1 MRTSEIL
8 AHPHSFSEA
17 CYVLSISMDSPL
29 LLPLAAC
36 TQPSLVGGKA
46 LGLARLLAG
55 GFPVPS
61 GFCVTT
67 KAYDHTLRAS
77 GFSPAEQ
84 WQAALHSSGAER
96 QRVLSHCRTIIVN
109 SDITE
114 LTAQIVEQTRR
125 LDLPLH
131 GLWAV
136 RSSATN
142 EDGAHVSFAG
152 VYRTR
157 LGVPLEEMGLAV
169 KDLWLSIWDDR
180 VLNYQATS
188 GLSGQPPAMAVVI
201 QPLLEA
207 RAAGVAY
214 SIHPLTGR
222 ATQVVINSVAGLAA
236 ALVDGRVTPDQYV
249 VEMAENC
256 QPIRICERTVTGQI
270 QALQV
275 TSQGLCEVPLSDEAI
290 GRATL
295 SDGQLFELAHTAKQ
309 IEKTFGYPVDL
320 EWLYDDRGLWLLQ
333 ARPISGQLRSQRLT
347 NDDCEWSRANFKETL
362 PELPSPLGLSFLE
375 LFMERYIL
383 SPYRRMGCRIPE
395 GLSSVRTF
403 QGRPYIN
410 MTLFHSLITQL
421 RGDPSL
427 LTEQMGGETLAR
439 VPEARPLGWFAL
451 ARAGIVMMAEMR
463 KAVRKGPA
471 WFADMKEMAS
481 ENRADRLR
489 TVSGEVAALRLD
501 AIGQWLD
508 EHELTFG
515 IAGGVSQCLQAL
527 GGVLP
532 RWLGEDWRALLNGAL
547 QGQATVIS
555 AQQIIR
561 LAEIADMVRLDPQAT
576 SWFTVKEWDPTEVR
590 RRLEGTDVLRAF
602 NRYLD
607 DYGHRGVGESDPMS
621 PRFADRPELLLTVLR
636 TQIMAPTGATP
647 VEILQR
653 QTAVRE
659 RALAEIRARFGWRFH
674 RWAIFS
680 WWYRRLCRFFAL
692 REANRHHLM
701 YYSAAARS
709 LLLRLGEW
717 LVERGQLSSQ
727 EDIFYLTIEARAAL
741 LAGGSSD
748 WRGVI
753 QARRAER
760 DRYATISVPDTIRD
774 WNEVVRG
781 TDTSPIVASDGIFH
795 GIPISGGQ
803 VVGPVRFVRSMED
816 WSRVCRGD
824 ILVVPVIDPGM
835 APLFGVAAGLVAE
848 MGGTLSHGAI
858 IAREYGLPAVANVPG
873 IITRLKEGDQI
884 SLDAERGEIIV
895 QKQAGDSAVM

>member
-1 MRTSEIL
+1 
-8 AHPHSFSEA
+8 
-17 CYVLSISMDSPL
+17 MDRPL

-46 LGLARLLAG
+46 AGLARLLAG
-55 GFPVPS
+55 GFPVPR

-67 KAYDHTLRAS
+67 EAYDHALRAP

-96 QRVLSHCRTIIVN
+96 QRILSHCRTIIRN
-109 SDITE
+109 RDIAE
-114 LTAQIVEQTRR
+114 LTAQIVEQVRR

-142 EDGAHVSFAG
+142 EDGAHASFAG
-152 VYRTR
+152 IYRTR
-157 LGVPLEEMGLAV
+157 LGIPLEEMGLAV
-169 KDLWLSIWDDR
+169 KDLWLSIWDER
-180 VLNYQATS
+180 VLNYHATS
-188 GLSGQPPAMAVVI
+188 GLSGTSPAMAVVI

-207 RAAGVAY
+207 LAAGVAY

-222 ATQVVINSVAGLAA
+222 ATQVVINAVAGLAA
-236 ALVDGRVTPDQYV
+236 ALVDGRATPDQFM
-249 VEMAENC
+249 VEMAENS
-256 QPIRICERTVTGQI
+256 QPIRILERTITGQTQALRVTG
-270 QALQV
+270 
-275 TSQGLCEVPLSDEAI
+275 QGLCEVPLSVDAV

-295 SDGQLFELAHTAKQ
+295 SDDQLVTLARTAKQ
-309 IEKTFGYPVDL
+309 IEKIFGHPVDL

-333 ARPISGQLRSQRLT
+333 ARPISGLIRSSQLT

-375 LFMERYIL
+375 LFMEHHIV
-383 SPYRRMGCRIPE
+383 SPYRRLGCRIPE
-395 GLSSVRTF
+395 GISSVRTF

-410 MTLFHSLITQL
+410 MTLFHSLISQL

-427 LTEQMGGETLAR
+427 LAEQMGGEILAR
-439 VPEARPLGWFAL
+439 VPEAHPLGWFAFV
-451 ARAGIVMMAEMR
+451 RAGVMMMAEMR
-463 KAVRKGPA
+463 KAVRYGPA
-471 WFADMKEMAS
+471 WFEDMKAMAS
-481 ENRADRLR
+481 EHRADRLR
-489 TVSGEVAALRLD
+489 TLSGEDIVLRLD

-508 EHELTFG
+508 KHELTFA

-527 GGVLP
+527 GGLLP
-532 RWLGEDWRALLNGAL
+532 RWLGEDWRALLNGSL
-547 QGQATVIS
+547 QGQAAAIS
-555 AQQIIR
+555 AQQIVR
-561 LAEIADMVRLDPQAT
+561 LAEVADMVRRDPKAT
-576 SWFTVKEWDPTEVR
+576 SWFTAEGWDPVKVR
-590 RRLEGTDVLRAF
+590 RELEGTDILRAF

-607 DYGHRGVGESDPMS
+607 DYGHRGVGESDVMA
-621 PRFADRPELLLTVLR
+621 PRFADRPELLLAVLR
-636 TQIMAPTGATP
+636 TQILAPTSATP
-647 VEILQR
+647 ADILQR
-653 QTAVRE
+653 QTVVRE

-674 RWAIFS
+674 RWTIFS

-701 YYSAAARS
+701 YYSAAGRS

-717 LVERGQLSSQ
+717 LVEKGRLSSR
-727 EDIFYLTIEARAAL
+727 EDIFYFKIEERADL

-760 DRYATISVPDTIRD
+760 DRYAAISVPDTIRD
-774 WNEVVRG
+774 WKDVARG
-781 TDTSPIVASDGIFH
+781 TDIFSVVASEGIFH
-795 GIPISGGQ
+795 GIPISAGQ

-824 ILVVPVIDPGM
+824 ILVVSVIDPGM

-858 IAREYGLPAVANVPG
+858 IAREYGLPAVTNVPG
-873 IITRLKEGDQI
+873 ITTRLKEGDRI

-895 QKQAGDSAVM
+895 QEQGGGLFTRSEPSSKS

>member
-1 MRTSEIL
+1 
-8 AHPHSFSEA
+8 
-17 CYVLSISMDSPL
+17 MDRPL
-29 LLPLAAC
+29 FLPLAAC

-67 KAYDHTLRAS
+67 EAYDRALRAL

-84 WQAALHSSGAER
+84 WKAAQESSGAER
-96 QRVLSHCRTIIVN
+96 RRILSHCCTLIRDY
-109 SDITE
+109 DIAE
-114 LTAQIVEQTRR
+114 LTGQIVEQARR
-125 LDLPLH
+125 FDLPLQT
-131 GLWAV
+131 LWAV

-142 EDGAHVSFAG
+142 EDGALASFAG

-157 LGVPLEEMGLAV
+157 LGIPLEDLGVAV
-169 KDLWLSIWDDR
+169 KDLWLSIWDER
-180 VLNYQATS
+180 VVNYYARS
-188 GLSGQPPAMAVVI
+188 GLKGIPPAMAVVI

-207 RAAGVAY
+207 RTAGVAY

-222 ATQVVINSVAGLAA
+222 VTQVAINAVVGLAA
-236 ALVDGRVTPDQYV
+236 ALVDGRVTPDQYM
-249 VEMAENC
+249 VEMADNG
-256 QPIRICERTVTGQI
+256 QPIRIGERTISGQT
-270 QALQV
+270 QALRA
-275 TSQGLCEVPLSDEAI
+275 TGQGLCDVPLSGDAV

-295 SDGQLFELAHTAKQ
+295 SDDQLFTLARTAKQ
-309 IEKTFGYPVDL
+309 IEHTLGHPVDI
-320 EWLYDDRGLWLLQ
+320 EWLYDDRGLWLVQ
-333 ARPISGQLRSQRLT
+333 ARPISGLNRSRQLT
-347 NDDCEWSRANFKETL
+347 NDDCEWSRTNFKETM

-383 SPYRRMGCRIPE
+383 SPYRRLGCRIPE
-395 GLSSVRTF
+395 GVSSVRTF

-410 MTLFHSLITQL
+410 MTLFHSLTTQL

-427 LTEQMGGETLAR
+427 LTEQMGGEILTR
-439 VPEARPLGWFAL
+439 VPEAHPIGWFAF
-451 ARAGIVMMAEMR
+451 ARGGLVMMAEMR
-463 KAVRKGPA
+463 KAVRDGPA
-471 WFADMKEMAS
+471 WFAYMKGMAT

-489 TVSGEVAALRLD
+489 TVSVENVALRLD
-501 AIGQWLD
+501 ALEQWID

-527 GGVLP
+527 GGMLP

-547 QGQATVIS
+547 QGQTAVIS

-561 LAEIADMVRLDPQAT
+561 LADIADMVRRDARAM
-576 SWFTVKEWDPTEVR
+576 SWFTEKTWDPVEVR
-590 RRLEGTDVLRAF
+590 RRLEGTEILHAF
-602 NRYLD
+602 NRYLE

-621 PRFADRPELLLTVLR
+621 PRFADRPELLLAVLR
-636 TQIMAPTGATP
+636 TQILAPTNATP
-647 VEILQR
+647 ADILQR
-653 QTAVRE
+653 QSAVRE
-659 RALAEIRARFGWRFH
+659 RALAEIRTRFGWRFH
-674 RWAIFS
+674 RWLIFS

-709 LLLRLGEW
+709 LLLRLGEC

-727 EDIFYLTIEARAAL
+727 EDIFYLTIETRAAM
-741 LAGGSSD
+741 LAGDSRD
-748 WRGVI
+748 WRGLI
-753 QARRAER
+753 QTRRAER
-760 DRYATISVPDTIRD
+760 DRYAAVSVPDTIRD
-774 WNEVVRG
+774 WNAVARG
-781 TDTSPIVASDGIFH
+781 TGTSSVVNSDGVFR

-803 VVGPVRFVRSMED
+803 VVGPVRFVRSLED

-824 ILVVPVIDPGM
+824 ILVVSVIDPGM

-873 IITRLKEGDQI
+873 IMSRLKEGDRI
-884 SLDAERGEIIV
+884 SLDAERGEIII
-895 QKQAGDSAVM
+895 QK

>member
-1 MRTSEIL
+1 
-8 AHPHSFSEA
+8 
-17 CYVLSISMDSPL
+17 MDRPL
-29 LLPLAAC
+29 LLPLVAC

-46 LGLARLLAG
+46 VGLARLLAG

-61 GFCVTT
+61 GFCLTT
-67 KAYDHTLRAS
+67 EAYDQALRTP
-77 GFSPAEQ
+77 GFSPTEQ

-96 QRVLSHCRTIIVN
+96 QRILSHCHTIIR
-109 SDITE
+109 SYDIAE
-114 LTAQIVEQTRR
+114 LTAQIVGQVRR

-142 EDGAHVSFAG
+142 EDGAHASFAG

-157 LGVPLEEMGLAV
+157 LGIPLKEMGLAV
-169 KDLWLSIWDDR
+169 KDLWLSIWDER
-180 VLNYQATS
+180 VLNYHATS
-188 GLSGQPPAMAVVI
+188 GLSGTPPAMAVVI

-207 RAAGVAY
+207 LAAGVAY

-222 ATQVVINSVAGLAA
+222 ATQVVINAVAGLAA
-236 ALVDGRVTPDQYV
+236 ALVDGRATPDQYV
-249 VEMAENC
+249 VEMAENS
-256 QPIRICERTVTGQI
+256 QPIRISERTIAGQTQALRMTGQG
-270 QALQV
+270 LQDM
-275 TSQGLCEVPLSDEAI
+275 PLSDDAV

-295 SDGQLFELAHTAKQ
+295 SDDQLFDLARTAKQ
-309 IEKTFGYPVDL
+309 IEKTFGHPMDI

-333 ARPISGQLRSQRLT
+333 ARPISGLTRSTQLT

-375 LFMERYIL
+375 LFMERHIV
-383 SPYRRMGCRIPE
+383 SPYRRLGCQIPE
-395 GLSSVRTF
+395 GVSSVRTF

-410 MTLFHSLITQL
+410 MTLFHSLVAQL
-421 RGDPSL
+421 RGDPSSL
-427 LTEQMGGETLAR
+427 IEQMGGEILAR
-439 VPEARPLGWFAL
+439 VPEAHPLGWFAL
-451 ARAGIVMMAEMR
+451 ARAGVVMMAEMR
-463 KAVRKGPA
+463 KAVQNGPA
-471 WFADMKEMAS
+471 WFANMKAMAA
-481 ENRADRLR
+481 EHRADRLR
-489 TVSGEVAALRLD
+489 TVSGEEIVLRLD

-508 EHELTFG
+508 GHELTFAT
-515 IAGGVSQCLQAL
+515 AGGVSQCLQAL
-527 GGVLP
+527 GGLLP

-547 QGQATVIS
+547 QGQAAAIS
-555 AQQIIR
+555 AQQIVR
-561 LAEIADMVRLDPQAT
+561 LAEVADMVRRDPKAT
-576 SWFTVKEWDPTEVR
+576 SWFTAEGWDPVEVR
-590 RRLEGTDVLRAF
+590 RKLEGTDVLRAF

-607 DYGHRGVGESDPMS
+607 DYGHRGVGESDVMS
-621 PRFADRPELLLTVLR
+621 PRFADRPELLLAVLR
-636 TQIMAPTGATP
+636 TQILAPTSATP
-647 VEILQR
+647 ADILQH
-653 QTAVRE
+653 QTVVRE

-701 YYSAAARS
+701 YYSAAGRS

-717 LVERGQLSSQ
+717 LVELGRISSR
-727 EDIFYLTIEARAAL
+727 EDIFYFKIEERADL
-741 LAGGSSD
+741 LAGGSTD

-760 DRYATISVPDTIRD
+760 DRYAKVSVPNTIRD
-774 WNEVVRG
+774 WKDVVRG
-781 TDTSPIVASDGIFH
+781 TDAPSPVASERILH
-795 GIPISGGQ
+795 GIPISAGQ

-824 ILVVPVIDPGM
+824 ILVVSVIDPGM
-835 APLFGVAAGLVAE
+835 APLFGVAGGLVAE

-873 IITRLKEGDQI
+873 ITTRLKEGDRI
-884 SLDAERGEIIV
+884 SLDAARGEIIV
-895 QKQAGDSAVM
+895 QEQGGDLFARLESSSKS

>member
-1 MRTSEIL
+1 
-8 AHPHSFSEA
+8 
-17 CYVLSISMDSPL
+17 MDRPL
-29 LLPLAAC
+29 FLPLAAC

-46 LGLARLLAG
+46 VGLARLLAG

-67 KAYDHTLRAS
+67 EAYDQALRTS
-77 GFSPAEQ
+77 GFSSAEQ

-96 QRVLSHCRTIIVN
+96 QRILSHCHTIIQN
-109 SDITE
+109 RDIAE
-114 LTAQIVEQTRR
+114 LTAQIVEQVRR

-142 EDGAHVSFAG
+142 EDGAHASFAG

-157 LGVPLEEMGLAV
+157 LGIPLEEMGLAV
-169 KDLWLSIWDDR
+169 KDLWLSIWDER
-180 VLNYQATS
+180 VLNYHATS
-188 GLSGQPPAMAVVI
+188 GLTGTPPAMAVVI

-207 RAAGVAY
+207 LAAGVAY

-222 ATQVVINSVAGLAA
+222 ATQVVINAVAGLAA
-236 ALVDGRVTPDQYV
+236 ALVDGRATPDQYV
-249 VEMAENC
+249 VEMAENS
-256 QPIRICERTVTGQI
+256 QPIRIRERPITGQTQALRVTGQ
-270 QALQV
+270 
-275 TSQGLCEVPLSDEAI
+275 GLREVPLSDDAV

-295 SDGQLFELAHTAKQ
+295 SDDQLFDLARTAKQ
-309 IEKTFGYPVDL
+309 IEKIFGHPVDL
-320 EWLYDDRGLWLLQ
+320 EWLCDDRGLWLLQ
-333 ARPISGQLRSQRLT
+333 ARPISGLTRSPQLT
-347 NDDCEWSRANFKETL
+347 NDDCEWSRTNFKETM

-375 LFMERYIL
+375 LFMERHII
-383 SPYRRMGCRIPE
+383 SPYRRLGCNIPE
-395 GLSSVRTF
+395 GISSVRTF

-410 MTLFHSLITQL
+410 MTLFYSLVAQL

-427 LTEQMGGETLAR
+427 LAEQMGGENVTR
-439 VPEARPLGWFAL
+439 VPEVHPLGWFAF

-463 KAVRKGPA
+463 KAVHYGPT
-471 WFADMKEMAS
+471 WFADMKAMVAEH
-481 ENRADRLR
+481 RTDRLR
-489 TVSGEVAALRLD
+489 TVSGEDLVLRLD
-501 AIGQWLD
+501 AIGQWLE

-515 IAGGVSQCLQAL
+515 IAGGVSQCLQAF
-527 GGVLP
+527 GGLLP

-547 QGQATVIS
+547 QGQAAVIS
-555 AQQIIR
+555 AQQIVR
-561 LAEIADMVRLDPQAT
+561 LAEVADMVRRDPKAT
-576 SWFTVKEWDPTEVR
+576 SWFTAEGWSPVGFRCQLKGTE
-590 RRLEGTDVLRAF
+590 VLRAF
-602 NRYLD
+602 DRYLE
-607 DYGHRGVGESDPMS
+607 DYGHRGVGESDVMS
-621 PRFADRPELLLTVLR
+621 PRFADRPELLLAVLR
-636 TQIMAPTGATP
+636 TQILAPTSATP
-647 VEILQR
+647 ADILQR

-717 LVERGQLSSQ
+717 LVERGRLSSR
-727 EDIFYLTIEARAAL
+727 EDIFYFKIEERADL

-748 WRGVI
+748 WRRVV

-760 DRYATISVPDTIRD
+760 DRNLTISAPDTIRD
-774 WNEVVRG
+774 WNDVVRG
-781 TDTSPIVASDGIFH
+781 MDAASVVASEGIFH
-795 GIPISGGQ
+795 GIPISAGQ

-816 WSRVCRGD
+816 WSRVSRGD
-824 ILVVPVIDPGM
+824 ILVVSVIDPGM

-858 IAREYGLPAVANVPG
+858 IAREYGLPAVANVSG
-873 IITRLKEGDQI
+873 ITTRLKEGDRI
-884 SLDAERGEIIV
+884 SVDAERGEIII
-895 QKQAGDSAVM
+895 QEQAGD